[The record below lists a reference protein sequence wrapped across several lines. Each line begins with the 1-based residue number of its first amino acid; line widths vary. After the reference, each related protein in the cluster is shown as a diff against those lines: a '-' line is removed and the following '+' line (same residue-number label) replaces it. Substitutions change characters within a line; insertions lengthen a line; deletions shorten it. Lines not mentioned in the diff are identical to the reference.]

1 MHTIKLKFKRG
12 KGVLPNVRY
21 RFDSKLLKNIF
32 CYLWI
37 SSPIRL
43 PTMGDR
49 PKPKSWTALKKNQNN
64 ALQIIN
70 FKGPWESSAS
80 LWKESKFFKLKDI
93 VTLNNVQFLYDQ
105 INKNLS
111 KIISHL
117 FYTQDGT
124 TMTQCERNFPERT
137 TLNVPPVKTITY
149 VSNSVTFCAI
159 RDWKNLQNKLN
170 PELALEVYNRVIW
183 NSLFTC
189 NFSIYKKDTFKL

>member
-1 MHTIKLKFKRG
+1 MNSIE
-12 KGVLPNVRY
+12 
-21 RFDSKLLKNIF
+21 
-32 CYLWI
+32 
-37 SSPIRL
+37 
-43 PTMGDR
+43 
-49 PKPKSWTALKKNQNN
+49 KNQNN
-64 ALQIIN
+64 ALRIIN
-70 FKGPWESSAS
+70 FKGPWESGAS
-80 LWKESKFFKLKDI
+80 LCKESKFFKLKDI

-105 INKNLS
+105 INKNLP

-124 TMTQCERNFPERT
+124 TMTQCEKNFPERT

-170 PELALEVYNRVIW
+170 PELALEVYNRAIW

-189 NFSIYKKDTFKL
+189 NFSIYKKDTCKS